1 VVAILFLADNQLSL
15 AINSTKRWE
24 TGETK
29 CPSMI
34 LKTHTK
40 RSAAILGWR
49 QILG

>member
-1 VVAILFLADNQLSL
+1 MTGNLFTPAIS
-15 AINSTKRWE
+15 STKRWE

-34 LKTHTK
+34 LKKRTK